1 MPKLQ
6 LGPTFLFKLAIGC
19 AILSGCVAPETNAP
33 TSASAKPSI
42 QPLKSGEIGPALTEA
57 FAAFERKQF
66 DAAYAGAERVLASN
80 PSGAGASE
88 AQYLRGRVFEE
99 RAEQASAN
107 GDAAGTK
114 SNLQAAR
121 DAYNAA
127 MTTRPAPDLEGRI
140 QAGLANVAYFQE
152 DYSTAIAAWT
162 ASYDKLSEPLTKAW
176 VLYRIGL
183 SQQRFGQFPEA
194 DKTFAQVQQLHPNTE
209 PARRAAAHAGT
220 RGYQVQIGAYSTLA
234 NANTAIAGLRAEGI
248 VGTRVMDPSGKNV
261 VRVGPMR
268 TYDEAK
274 SVKAR
279 LAAKFPDAMIVP

>member
-1 MPKLQ
+1 MRKRQ
-6 LGPTFLFKLAIGC
+6 LASTILAGLVVCVAILPGC
-19 AILSGCVAPETNAP
+19 AAPESN
-33 TSASAKPSI
+33 TSTATPAKPSLE
-42 QPLKSGEIGPALTEA
+42 PLKSKDIGPTLTEA
-57 FAAFERKQF
+57 YAAFERKQY

-80 PSGAGASE
+80 PTGTGAAE

-99 RAEQASAN
+99 RAQQASAN
-107 GDAAGTK
+107 GDVAGAK
-114 SNLQAAR
+114 ANLQSAR

-127 MTTRPAPDLEGRI
+127 LTTRPSPDLEGRI

-162 ASYDKLSEPLTKAW
+162 ASYGKLTEPQTKAW

-194 DKTFAQVQQLHPNTE
+194 DKTFAQVQQEHPNTE
-209 PARRAAAHAGT
+209 PARRAAAHAGVK
-220 RGYQVQIGAYSTLA
+220 GFQVQVGAYSTPA
-234 NANTAIAGLRAEGI
+234 NADAAIAALRADGVI
-248 VGTRVMDPSGKNV
+248 GTRVTDNSGKNV

-274 SVKAR
+274 VVKAR
-279 LAAKFPDAMIVP
+279 LAAKYPDAMIIP